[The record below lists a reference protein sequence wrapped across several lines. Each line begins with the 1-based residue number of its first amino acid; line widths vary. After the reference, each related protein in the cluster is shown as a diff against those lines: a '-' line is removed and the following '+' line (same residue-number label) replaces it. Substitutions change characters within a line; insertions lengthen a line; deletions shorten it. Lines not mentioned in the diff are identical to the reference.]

1 MNIIKEKRLEKNLTL
16 EQVGNL
22 VGVGK
27 STVRKW
33 ENGLINNMGREN
45 IVSLSKA
52 LDISPLDILGVEEI
66 HEDNLHSIYKKLN
79 EENKNKLEYY
89 GKSLLDK
96 QNNKITDIS
105 NKAIKSIENSYV
117 AANPSALSYG
127 DYVIAEEVYDQYKIP
142 KGAEFKIKVKGD
154 SMSELIPDGSDVFY
168 KKQETIENGEI
179 AIVEIENEGITCK
192 KVYFNYN
199 DKKIILHSLNEKYD
213 DLVLPANKV
222 KIIGKVLFNN

>member
-1 MNIIKEKRLEKNLTL
+1 MNIIKEKRLEKGLTL

-45 IVSLSKA
+45 IVALSRA
-52 LDISPLDILGVEEI
+52 LEISPLDILGVEEI
-66 HEDNLHSIYKKLN
+66 NEDNITSIYRKLN
-79 EENKNKLEYY
+79 EDNQQKLEYY

-96 QNNKITDIS
+96 QNSVITDIS
-105 NKAIKSIENSYV
+105 NKKIKSIENSYV

-127 DYVIAEEVYDQYKIP
+127 DYTVAEEVYDQYKIP

-154 SMSELIPDGSDVFY
+154 SMSDLIPNGSDVFY

-192 KVYFNYN
+192 KVYFDFKN
-199 DKKIILHSLNEKYD
+199 KKITLHSLNEKYD
-213 DLVLPANKV
+213 DRVLPADQV
-222 KIIGKVLFNN
+222 KIIGKVLFN